1 MKTIIQRMAVGA
13 SVLTLCACS
22 LLRQASAPPP
32 TFYALDEA
40 GSQTPQLLVASGVS
54 GVSGPRLMPTLIV
67 NPPHAASGFDSQRI
81 IYIRQ
86 NHQLAYFAQSEWI
99 DPPAHMLGP
108 LLVTAV
114 NRTGAFGAVVL
125 TPATASGDLRLDTE
139 IVRLQH
145 NFQFSPSRVQ
155 LTLRAYLIDDKT
167 RRVLAW
173 REFNAEAV
181 ASSETPQGGVA
192 AANAVV
198 HEVLE
203 KLAQFL
209 ATRQK

>member
-1 MKTIIQRMAVGA
+1 MKTIIQRIAVGA
-13 SVLTLCACS
+13 CVLTLCGCS
-22 LLRQASAPPP
+22 LLRSAGSPPP
-32 TFYALDEA
+32 AFYTLDGTSA
-40 GSQTPQLLVASGVS
+40 QTSQLPV
-54 GVSGPRLMPTLIV
+54 VSGPRSMLTLIV

-86 NHQLAYFAQSEWI
+86 DHQLAYFAQSEWI

-139 IVRLQH
+139 IIRLQH

-173 REFNAEAV
+173 REFNAEAP

-209 ATRQK
+209 SSGAK